1 MPGSRGSRSQNRD
14 ITTNEEDGTIN
25 TTAADERKSYLGAD
39 SENGL
44 RKEIKPRLRS
54 GVAQV
59 RT

>member
-1 MPGSRGSRSQNRD
+1 MPASRGSRSQNRD
-14 ITTNEEDGTIN
+14 ITNDEDGTIN
-25 TTAADERKSYLGAD
+25 STAADERRSYLGAD
-39 SENGL
+39 AENGL